1 LPASTSTISGGPWS
15 GLKTPPTTGVPCSTT
30 CGPRTTRT
38 GGRNPKRLGADT
50 VTLAAA
56 RAEPSPSGMTRGGAM
71 PRSAVVVSF
80 QCPSDLL
87 AGVDRMVAERGTS
100 RSEVI
105 RAALARDL
113 DPPERMALPEALDL
127 LDAAARR
134 GDLRALLATVKRPTR
149 EHAAPPAD
157 AFADLPAAA

>member
-1 LPASTSTISGGPWS
+1 
-15 GLKTPPTTGVPCSTT
+15 
-30 CGPRTTRT
+30 
-38 GGRNPKRLGADT
+38 
-50 VTLAAA
+50 
-56 RAEPSPSGMTRGGAM
+56 MTRGGAR

-134 GDLRALLATVKRPTR
+134 GDLRALLATVKRLTR

>member
-1 LPASTSTISGGPWS
+1 
-15 GLKTPPTTGVPCSTT
+15 
-30 CGPRTTRT
+30 
-38 GGRNPKRLGADT
+38 
-50 VTLAAA
+50 
-56 RAEPSPSGMTRGGAM
+56 M

-113 DPPERMALPEALDL
+113 DPPERMALP
-127 LDAAARR
+127 
-134 GDLRALLATVKRPTR
+134 
-149 EHAAPPAD
+149 
-157 AFADLPAAA
+157 